1 VSEGTS
7 DEDGPSGVYWL
18 LLAPLCRLQR
28 PVSATAPMHL
38 HASPAFCFAR
48 PLHGNSSASS
58 TLSHPWPTTSSSSLT
73 VRAHPIRQPKC
84 LFYLLSLVPL
94 PASSSSSSASTCP
107 YPTSSSTFSPPHD
120 PWPLALH
127 LKTPGCLHAHRRV
140 FKVLAAHATP
150 TSDVLSSLGLR
161 PQATLNSGSVS
172 QWHRPLSPVRLLPSG
187 APPLASTSSTF
198 ARELSD
204 SPGLCPS
211 LLLKAS
217 CF

>member
-1 VSEGTS
+1 MPLRFSNRQHFFSRILATSWLGHPSRLPPEGNLSEGTS
-7 DEDGPSGVYWL
+7 DEDGPSGAYWL

-107 YPTSSSTFSPPHD
+107 YPTSSSTFSPPH
-120 PWPLALH
+120 A
-127 LKTPGCLHAHRRV
+127 
-140 FKVLAAHATP
+140 
-150 TSDVLSSLGLR
+150 
-161 PQATLNSGSVS
+161 
-172 QWHRPLSPVRLLPSG
+172 
-187 APPLASTSSTF
+187 
-198 ARELSD
+198 
-204 SPGLCPS
+204 PGL
-211 LLLKAS
+211 
-217 CF
+217 

>member
-1 VSEGTS
+1 MAPVGSS
-7 DEDGPSGVYWL
+7 LPPPASCLCDSSNASACISCL
-18 LLAPLCRLQR
+18 LFRAPLAWQLQR
-28 PVSATAPMHL
+28 LFDLLPPLAYHLQFLFDRSRAPHL
-38 HASPAFCFAR
+38 PAQVPPLRSVFGALACQLQFLFC
-48 PLHGNSSASS
+48 L
-58 TLSHPWPTTSSSSLT
+58 
-73 VRAHPIRQPKC
+73 
-84 LFYLLSLVPL
+84 YMPL
-94 PASSSSSSASTCP
+94 PYQFKHLFTSAC
-107 YPTSSSTFSPPHD
+107 

-127 LKTPGCLHAHRRV
+127 LKTLGCLHAHRRV